1 MSQQLPPA
9 LRTTH
14 NTTQQS
20 HTHTAPSLS
29 LSATARIRT
38 PHHPTHTHT
47 HTPNTHTLL
56 GGYPSGYPS
65 LLYLGCEAAPVVRG
79 AVEVGVA
86 DARVDQVKE
95 YVIVAGGA
103 AVHAL
108 RLELQRVSC
117 GVC

>member
-1 MSQQLPPA
+1 M
-9 LRTTH
+9 
-14 NTTQQS
+14 
-20 HTHTAPSLS
+20 
-29 LSATARIRT
+29 
-38 PHHPTHTHT
+38 
-47 HTPNTHTLL
+47 
-56 GGYPSGYPS
+56 
-65 LLYLGCEAAPVVRG
+65 VRG

-95 YVIVAGGA
+95 YVVVAGGA